1 MDKHYYDKIF
11 STERMRKYFE
21 KYPNEESKA
30 IEHYHLNIELSE
42 SFYPLLS
49 IFEVALRNSLNREL
63 IIFFG
68 TSDWYLKMVATTG
81 LKNLSGEIKKAQRHI
96 ANRKKMVTGS
106 KIVAE
111 LTLGFWVQ
119 LLNAEYERILWKP
132 IRRAF
137 PYMEK
142 KIRQRKHVSA
152 PVNKIRNFRNRVFH
166 HEPIAWNS
174 EALKNIHED
183 ILKVIG
189 WISKDLPEISKRSDR
204 ASNKMN
210 ELKVFLNQ

>member
-1 MDKHYYDKIF
+1 MDQDKIYLLRLNCKDQVGIVSKI
-11 STERMRKYFE
+11 STLLANKNCNIIESKQFTDQDTNTFFIRQSFE
-21 KYPNEESKA
+21 LPNE
-30 IEHYHLNIELSE
+30 LNIETIKKK
-42 SFYPLLS
+42 F
-49 IFEVALRNSLNREL
+49 
-63 IIFFG
+63 
-68 TSDWYLKMVATTG
+68 
-81 LKNLSGEIKKAQRHI
+81 KNLSDI
-96 ANRKKMVTGS
+96 
-106 KIVAE
+106 
-111 LTLGFWVQ
+111 
-119 LLNAEYERILWKP
+119 LNAEYERVLWKP

-142 KIRQRKHVSA
+142 KIRQRKQVSA

-174 EALKNIHED
+174 EALENIHED

-189 WISKDLPEISKRSDR
+189 WISKDLPEISKKSDR

>member
-1 MDKHYYDKIF
+1 MNKHYYDKIF
-11 STERMRKYFE
+11 STARMRKYFE

-63 IIFFG
+63 ITFFG

-81 LKNLSGEIKKAQRHI
+81 LKNLNGEIKKAQRHI
-96 ANRKKMVTGS
+96 ANRKEMVTGS

-119 LLNAEYERILWKP
+119 LLNAEYERVLWKP

-204 ASNKMN
+204 ASNKIN